1 MVSLMDRDTGK
12 PQPSSVEFFGV
23 KLKVNN
29 PHLAA
34 LLNSSVTEDV
44 QVIGRRARGAFAVD
58 SRAGSEEIRRFQ
70 RGAEEDKDGSVVVR
84 LDDDET

>member
-1 MVSLMDRDTGK
+1 MERDVEK
-12 PQPSSVEFFGV
+12 PQPGSVEFFGV

-44 QVIGRRARGAFAVD
+44 QVIGRRARDAAVVD
-58 SRAGSEEIRRFQ
+58 SRAAFEDAQRVQ
-70 RGAEEDKDGSVVVR
+70 RGPEEDQDGTVVVR
-84 LDDDET
+84 LDEDEDEA

>member
-1 MVSLMDRDTGK
+1 MDRDDDK
-12 PQPSSVEFFGV
+12 PQPGDVEFFGV

-44 QVIGRRARGAFAVD
+44 QVIGLRARDAFTAD
-58 SRAGSEEIRRFQ
+58 SRTEFEDAHRDQRSPAEAGDTQ
-70 RGAEEDKDGSVVVR
+70 VDVR
-84 LDDDET
+84 PDEDET

>member
-1 MVSLMDRDTGK
+1 MVDVMERDTDSPEAG
-12 PQPSSVEFFGV
+12 SVDFFGV

-44 QVIGRRARGAFAVD
+44 QVIGLRARSAFSVEGRSGPEAVRGYEPD
-58 SRAGSEEIRRFQ
+58 SEVR
-70 RGAEEDKDGSVVVR
+70 DGSVVIR
-84 LDDDET
+84 LDKDET